1 MTADPA
7 AVAEALGR
15 AFEEAARALEAQD
28 AVAANEAMAIAAEQ
42 CLLAERLGLQLS
54 PDSLERL
61 KALHA
66 RCTMAADGLRTTL
79 GASMVQAGTSRRASD
94 AYRED

>member
-1 MTADPA
+1 M
-7 AVAEALGR
+7 AEALGR

-28 AVAANEAMAIAAEQ
+28 AIAANEAMATAAGC
-42 CLLAERLGLQLS
+42 CLEAERLGLRL
-54 PDSLERL
+54 PEASLARL

-66 RCTMAADGLRTTL
+66 RCTTAAEELRSTL